1 MYLENSESWSIITFN
16 EDLLNFAVFTGCMYN
31 LIDGEVFD
39 EDNVRW
45 PANIVVNNYNE
56 CDHSKLKTQWSNWFN
71 DIVSNQAVNIGKD
84 TMYNFI

>member
-31 LIDGEVFD
+31 LIDYEVFD

-45 PANIVVNNYNE
+45 PANIVIDNYKE
-56 CDHSKLKTQWSNWFN
+56 CDHFKLKTQWSN
-71 DIVSNQAVNIGKD
+71 
-84 TMYNFI
+84 

>member
-31 LIDGEVFD
+31 LIDDEVFD
-39 EDNVRW
+39 EDNVLW
-45 PANIVVNNYNE
+45 PANIVINNYKE